1 MLPDYPLS
9 SGIIAVAPWTTSRL
23 FQSGVQLGTTSRRRV
38 VTTDASSSG
47 WDALHEGN
55 PAYGFT
61 ALRLNPPHSK
71 TLPTWDLS
79 IVLGALK
86 GPPFELLQ
94 TAGVRV
100 MALKFTLLLAL
111 ASVKQVG
118 NLQALSVEFGPNDFK
133 GFFSH
138 AAAAMY
144 RRCSRLSPLYP
155 SLQRT
160 VIKGLTCYAQFGQC
174 EYTLSVL
181 SHLDSQNRVFV
192 CFGGHSKGLPVTKQR
207 LYHWI
212 VDAIVLVYASAGVQC
227 PICVR
232 AHSIRGMSS
241 WDPTVWTSMPW
252 RCGYY
257 LLNATFFP
265 SSGGKG
271 L

>member
-1 MLPDYPLS
+1 MILRAFLIHHSPPTMWQ
-9 SGIIAVAPWTTSRL
+9 AVRTTL
-23 FQSGVQLGTTSRRRV
+23 CI
-38 VTTDASSSG
+38 
-47 WDALHEGN
+47 
-55 PAYGFT
+55 
-61 ALRLNPPHSK
+61 ALRLPV
-71 TLPTWDLS
+71 
-79 IVLGALK
+79 VLFPNQA
-86 GPPFELLQ
+86 
-94 TAGVRV
+94 V
-100 MALKFTLLLAL
+100 M
-111 ASVKQVG
+111 
-118 NLQALSVEFGPNDFK
+118 
-133 GFFSH
+133 H

-241 WDPTVWTSMPW
+241 WDPTVWTSLPCS
-252 RCGYY
+252 CGYY
-257 LLNATFFP
+257 LLNATCFP